1 MTLTGEVFD
10 GEKFL
15 GTKSI
20 AIEENKIKEIRD
32 QEESK
37 GIILPG
43 LIDAHIHFLRIC
55 FSEEEEAN

>member
-1 MTLTGEVFD
+1 MILTGEVFD
-10 GEKFL
+10 GEKFI

-20 AIEENKIKEIRD
+20 AIEENKIKEMRH

-37 GIILPG
+37 GIIPPG

-55 FSEEEEAN
+55 F